1 MLFKVGVSQGQFQG
15 QAMTVLLGAVA
26 DDFTGAT
33 DLASMLT
40 RGGMRTVLRL
50 GRPAPDEAAPDCEA
64 VVVALKSRTAP
75 VAEAV
80 AESLASWRWAA
91 RAGAKQCYFKYCST
105 FDSTPEGN
113 IGPVAEALMAET
125 QARQTVYC
133 PAFPENGRTIYQG
146 KLFVFDRLLNESGMQ
161 NHPLTP
167 MTDADLRRVLAA
179 QLSDGDEVGLVPHE
193 AVRQGVEAIRA
204 RLAALAAEGKA
215 HVVVD
220 ALTDA
225 DLAALGAAC
234 DGMALVTAGSGL
246 GLALP
251 ANFAASGLLAGGAA
265 DALPQIGGP
274 ALLLS
279 GSCSTA
285 TNAQV
290 ARWEASGGATLK
302 LDPLA
307 LAAGSQGVDA
317 ACDWLGRQNGP
328 ALIAATQP
336 PDAVREAQEKLGG
349 ARAAALV
356 EETLAAIAVSARVA
370 GTRRFVVAGG
380 ETSGAVAKALGA
392 ERLAVG
398 PSIAPGVPWCATL
411 EPEPLALALK
421 SGNFGAETF
430 FADAQECAP

>member
-1 MLFKVGVSQGQFQG
+1 MAL
-15 QAMTVLLGAVA
+15 LLGAVA

-50 GRPAPDEAAPDCEA
+50 AAPTVGAAAPDCEA

-80 AESLASWRWAA
+80 AESLESWRWAA
-91 RAGAKQCYFKYCST
+91 RAGARQCYFKYCST
-105 FDSTPEGN
+105 FDSTPDGN
-113 IGPVAEALMAET
+113 IGPVAEALMEET
-125 QARQTVYC
+125 GSKQTVYC

-146 KLFVFDRLLNESGMQ
+146 KLFVFDELLSESGMR

-179 QLSDGDEVGLVPHE
+179 QLAEGAKVGLVAHA
-193 AVRQGVEAIRA
+193 AVRKGPEAIR
-204 RLAALAAEGKA
+204 
-215 HVVVD
+215 
-220 ALTDA
+220 TP
-225 DLAALGAAC
+225 LAALGDAC
-234 DGMALVTAGSGL
+234 DGMRLVTAASGL
-246 GLALP
+246 GMALP
-251 ANFAASGLLAGGAA
+251 ANFAAQGLLAGGAA
-265 DALPQIGGP
+265 DALPRIGGQ

-290 ARWEASGGATLK
+290 ARWEAGGGATLR

-307 LAAGSQGVDA
+307 LAERQQDVGTAW
-317 ACDWLGRQNGP
+317 DWLGRQNGP
-328 ALIAATQP
+328 ALVAATQP
-336 PDAVREAQEKLGG
+336 PDAVRAAQEKLGR

-356 EETLAAIAVSARVA
+356 EETLAGIAVTARA
-370 GTRRFVVAGG
+370 RGTRRFVVAGG

-398 PSIAPGVPWCATL
+398 RSIAPGVPWCATL
-411 EPEPLALALK
+411 DAHPIALALK

-430 FADAQECAP
+430 FADALECAP

>member
-1 MLFKVGVSQGQFQG
+1 MSL
-15 QAMTVLLGAVA
+15 LLGAVA

-40 RGGMRTVLRL
+40 RAGMRTVLKL
-50 GRPAPDEAAPDCEA
+50 GAPAPDAALPKAEA

-80 AESLASWRWAA
+80 AETLASWRWAA
-91 RAGAKQCYFKYCST
+91 AGGARQCYFKYCST
-105 FDSTPEGN
+105 FDSTPAGN

-125 QARQTVYC
+125 GAAQTIYC

-146 KLFVFDRLLNESGMQ
+146 KLFVFDQLLSESGMR

-167 MTDADLRRVLAA
+167 MTDADLTRVLAA
-179 QLSDGDEVGLVPHE
+179 QLSPGAKVGLVPF
-193 AVRQGVEAIRA
+193 AVVERGAEAIRA
-204 RLAALAAEGKA
+204 RLAALADEGVG

-225 DLAALGAAC
+225 HLAALGKAC
-234 DGMALVTAGSGL
+234 EGMALVTAGSGL

-251 ANFAASGLLAGGAA
+251 ANFAAQGLLASGAA
-265 DALPQIGGP
+265 DALPPIGGP
-274 ALLLS
+274 VLLLS
-279 GSCSTA
+279 GSCSVA

-290 ARWEASGGATLK
+290 AKWESDGGETFR

-307 LAAGSQGVDA
+307 LADDPAGVSA
-317 ACDWLGRQNGP
+317 AMAKRLKESIDTAVPL
-328 ALIAATQP
+328 LIAATQLP
-336 PDAVREAQEKLGG
+336 EAVRAAQERLGKE
-349 ARAAALV
+349 AVASLIESQLSVAAVYSRRAGV
-356 EETLAAIAVSARVA
+356 
-370 GTRRFVVAGG
+370 RRFIVAGG
-380 ETSGAVAKALGA
+380 ETSGAVAQALGA

-411 EPEPLALALK
+411 ETEPVALALK

-430 FADAQECAP
+430 FADAVETAP

>member
-1 MLFKVGVSQGQFQG
+1 MRL
-15 QAMTVLLGAVA
+15 LLGSVA

-40 RGGMRTVLRL
+40 RGGMRTILKL
-50 GRPAPDEAAPDCEA
+50 GPPAPGEAVPEAEA

-80 AESLASWRWAA
+80 AESLASWRWVAA
-91 RAGAKQCYFKYCST
+91 GGARQCYFKYCST

-113 IGPVAEALMAET
+113 IGPVAEALMAEIG
-125 QARQTVYC
+125 AAQTIYC
-133 PAFPENGRTIYQG
+133 PALPENGRTIYQG
-146 KLFVFDRLLNESGMQ
+146 KLFVFDELLSESGMR

-167 MTDADLRRVLAA
+167 MRDADLRRVVAA
-179 QLSDGDEVGLVPHE
+179 QLAEGKKVGLVPF
-193 AVRQGVEAIRA
+193 AVMEQGAAAIRA
-204 RLAALAAEGKA
+204 RLDALAAEGVA
-215 HVVVD
+215 HVVID

-225 DLAALGAAC
+225 HLAALGLAC
-234 DGMALVTAGSGL
+234 KAMPLVTAGSGL

-251 ANFAASGLLAGGAA
+251 ANYAAEGLLMGGAA
-265 DALPQIGGP
+265 DVLPAIGGRT
-274 ALLLS
+274 LLLS
-279 GSCSTA
+279 GSCSVA

-290 ARWEASGGATLK
+290 ERWQRDGGATLR

-307 LAAGSQGVDA
+307 LAD
-317 ACDWLGRQNGP
+317 GRQGAAAALDWAAEQAGP

-336 PDAVREAQEKLGG
+336 PEQVKAAQEKLGRD
-349 ARAAALV
+349 RAAALV
-356 EETLAAIAVSARVA
+356 EHCLAGIATGARAA
-370 GTRRFVVAGG
+370 GVRRFVVAGG
-380 ETSGAVAKALGA
+380 ETAGAVAQALGA

-411 EPEPLALALK
+411 GPEPVALALK

-430 FADAQECAP
+430 FADAVEMAP